1 MESINEN
8 LYVYAGVIST
18 CYIIFS
24 ILEMRFLNDDAKPLK
39 EVFKNTLVVFF
50 SSLCGIYVLTSFNS
64 SAQTLNKVI
73 KPTEVFTGN
82 PEF

>member
-1 MESINEN
+1 METINDN
-8 LYVYAGVIST
+8 LYIYAGVISV
-18 CYIIFS
+18 CYIIFM
-24 ILEMRFLNDDAKPLK
+24 ILEMRFLNDEVKPLK

-50 SSLCGIYVLTSFNS
+50 SSLCGIYLLTTFNTS
-64 SAQTLNKVI
+64 TPINSVI